1 MRALRCILHHDVAVS
16 RLDFS
21 LHYCTTD
28 EWSFILFGVIC
39 TLIALCHCDACC
51 FNALLQRDASL
62 NQADLDPIASVLLCF
77 LSLCFTVSVFLLHCE
92 AAWFC
97 NCLVYHSMQRLPR
110 DGGARAGDRQQ
121 WQFKL
126 PVLPHASLAGDGLLD
141 ALDSQRV
148 QPADRKQCFQ
158 PRPLQLEVGLYRYR
172 RWRCA
177 PPCLRGWAN

>member
-1 MRALRCILHHDVAVS
+1 MS
-16 RLDFS
+16 
-21 LHYCTTD
+21 T
-28 EWSFILFGVIC
+28 W
-39 TLIALCHCDACC
+39 IALWTPVV
-51 FNALLQRDASL
+51 FNVLLQRDARL
-62 NQADLDPIASVLLCF
+62 NRRSRSSRICAALFFS
-77 LSLCFTVSVFLLHCE
+77 SLCSYCLCLSFALWGSLVF
-92 AAWFC
+92 ATAF
-97 NCLVYHSMQRLPR
+97 VYHSMQRLPR
-110 DGGARAGDRQQ
+110 DRGARAGDRQQ